1 MKELKKPLIAPSVLA
16 CDFSKAGSEVK
27 RVAEA
32 GADLIHL
39 DIMDGHFVPN
49 ISFGPDVV
57 KSLRGYSD
65 LPFDVHLMIENP
77 LDYIKRFADS
87 GADIITFHVESK
99 SNIDKTL
106 DEIVKNNVKPGLVVK
121 PKTDIKEVFKY
132 LDRVYMIL
140 IMTVEPGFGGQ
151 SFMEDM
157 MEKVKVLKEEIK
169 NRQLNVLIEVDGG
182 INQDTVKIA
191 LDAGADICVAG
202 TSVFKAQ
209 SAKGAIDKLKGETN

>member
-1 MKELKKPLIAPSVLA
+1 MPLIAPSVLA

-27 RVAEA
+27 RVTEA

-57 KSLRGYSD
+57 KSLRGYSR

-99 SNIDKTL
+99 SDIGQTL
-106 DEIVKNNVKPGLVVK
+106 DEIKKNNVRPGLVVK
-121 PKTDIKEVFKY
+121 PRTNIKEVFKY

-157 MEKVKVLKEEIK
+157 MEKVRILKEEIK
-169 NRQLNVLIEVDGG
+169 NRHLNVLIEVDGG
-182 INQDTVKIA
+182 INQDTVKVAI
-191 LDAGADICVAG
+191 DAGADICVAG

-209 SAKGAIDKLKGETN
+209 SAKDAIDQLKG